1 MSYSIIIIVIKLKSC
16 LKFIMN
22 NDKSSLESPNILI
35 FHYSNQIHY
44 RLEINKIKSK
54 WTWPIESWLYPLFWY
69 SNSIEMKLEQL
80 IFFFFISLNSARICR
95 YFQLNLLVPR
105 CSIGINCYSFLHR
118 ERGIPSH
125 SIRAIFNIFLWF
137 PNKINLYLYRCKIY
151 IYIYEIVISC
161 IKYFPIYR
169 YIRYFC
175 SDKSK

>member
-1 MSYSIIIIVIKLKSC
+1 MSYSIVIIVIKLKSC

-105 CSIGINCYSFLHR
+105 CSIGINCYSFPPQRKEYSKSQHKSHFQHLSL
-118 ERGIPSH
+118 IPEQDQFI
-125 SIRAIFNIFLWF
+125 SI
-137 PNKINLYLYRCKIY
+137 
-151 IYIYEIVISC
+151 
-161 IKYFPIYR
+161 
-169 YIRYFC
+169 
-175 SDKSK
+175 